1 MKHALFAIAAATVL
15 GACSPPQEDKADA
28 APVALP
34 PGPETQISD
43 VSPADLPPSLA
54 ALIQQTMPGMTVAE
68 IERKEREGRVYYDVE
83 GARPDGSEIE
93 LDIQQ
98 TGDRFEVV
106 EIQRDVA
113 FADMP
118 QAVQTTAR
126 AATGAFAPER
136 IIESR
141 QTDGSV
147 IYELFAAGQ
156 PAEPAMEV
164 RVRDGKA
171 EVLTERWPH

>member
-1 MKHALFAIAAATVL
+1 MKHVLFAIAATAVL
-15 GACSPPQEDKADA
+15 AACSPPQEDKVDA
-28 APVALP
+28 APAVLP
-34 PGPETQISD
+34 PGPETQISN
-43 VSPADLPPSLA
+43 VSPADLPPALA
-54 ALIQQTMPGMTVAE
+54 TLIQQTVPDMTVAE
-68 IERKEREGRVYYDVE
+68 VERKEREGRVYYDVE

-147 IYELFAAGQ
+147 IYELFAAGE

>member
-1 MKHALFAIAAATVL
+1 MKHALFAIAAAALV
-15 GACSPPQEDKADA
+15 GACSPSGEDKTQA
-28 APVALP
+28 APGVLP
-34 PGPETQISD
+34 PGPETRIAA
-43 VSPADLPPSLA
+43 VTPADLPPALA
-54 ALIQQTMPGMTVAE
+54 ALVQQTVPGMTVAE
-68 IERKEREGRVYYDVE
+68 VERKEREGRVYYDIE
-83 GARPDGSEIE
+83 GARPDGPEVE
-93 LDIQQ
+93 LDVQQ

-118 QAVQTTAR
+118 PAVQAAAR
-126 AATGAFAPER
+126 AATGAFAPQR

-141 QTDGSV
+141 QMDDSV
-147 IYELFAAGQ
+147 IYELFADGQ

-164 RVRDGKA
+164 RVKNGEA

>member
-1 MKHALFAIAAATVL
+1 MKHPLLVITAVAVL
-15 GACSPPQEDKADA
+15 WACSPSREQKTENA
-28 APVALP
+28 AGVLP
-34 PGPETQISD
+34 PGPETRT
-43 VSPADLPPSLA
+43 VPLSPTDLPRALT
-54 ALIQQTMPGMTVAE
+54 ALIQQTIPNMTVTE
-68 IERKEREGRVYYDVE
+68 VERKEREGRVYYDVE
-83 GARPDGSEIE
+83 GTRADGSAVE

-98 TGDRFEVV
+98 IGDHHEVV

-113 FADMP
+113 FAEMP
-118 QAVQTTAR
+118 PAVQAAAR
-126 AATGAFAPER
+126 AATGAFLPQR
-136 IIESR
+136 IIESG

-164 RVRDGKA
+164 RLRNGKV

>member
-1 MKHALFAIAAATVL
+1 MKHALFAIAAAAL
-15 GACSPPQEDKADA
+15 AGACSPSGDDKTQA
-28 APVALP
+28 APGVLP
-34 PGPETQISD
+34 PGPETRIAA
-43 VSPADLPPSLA
+43 VTPADLPPALA
-54 ALIQQTMPGMTVAE
+54 ALVQQTVPGMTIAE
-68 IERKEREGRVYYDVE
+68 VERKEREGRVYYDIE
-83 GARPDGSEIE
+83 GARPDGSEVE
-93 LDIQQ
+93 LDVQQ

-118 QAVQTTAR
+118 PAVQTTAR
-126 AATGAFAPER
+126 AATGAFVPQR
-136 IIESR
+136 IIEST

-147 IYELFAAGQ
+147 IYELFADGQ

-164 RVRDGKA
+164 RVKDGAA